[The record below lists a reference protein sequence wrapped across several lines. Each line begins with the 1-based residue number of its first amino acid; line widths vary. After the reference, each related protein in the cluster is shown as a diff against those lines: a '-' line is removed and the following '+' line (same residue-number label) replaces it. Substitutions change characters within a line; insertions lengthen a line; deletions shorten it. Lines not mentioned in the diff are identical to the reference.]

1 MKKEIYSYDE
11 MAMNL
16 EGQRVDGKEW
26 RRRIARR

>member
-16 EGQRVDGKEW
+16 GQRVDGKEW